1 MAPAQPRETI
11 DLILL
16 GGERSDETRKD
27 FVAAEIQATA
37 WANVI
42 SGPGSPQ
49 LRVERKRQGDKYQIS
64 FDGPNWRQA
73 YRNELICKPISHGIG
88 MARELEPPTL
98 GQAGRKLRGKEAVL
112 GQKMAG
118 AFAPF
123 GHERGAGGI
132 EDHDG
137 FSRERSDLR

>member
-42 SGPGSPQ
+42 SGPGRPALLLGR
-49 LRVERKRQGDKYQIS
+49 LRILVLVTASQMASASAAS
-64 FDGPNWRQA
+64 FFCR
-73 YRNELICKPISHGIG
+73 L
-88 MARELEPPTL
+88 T
-98 GQAGRKLRGKEAVL
+98 
-112 GQKMAG
+112 
-118 AFAPF
+118 
-123 GHERGAGGI
+123 
-132 EDHDG
+132 
-137 FSRERSDLR
+137 